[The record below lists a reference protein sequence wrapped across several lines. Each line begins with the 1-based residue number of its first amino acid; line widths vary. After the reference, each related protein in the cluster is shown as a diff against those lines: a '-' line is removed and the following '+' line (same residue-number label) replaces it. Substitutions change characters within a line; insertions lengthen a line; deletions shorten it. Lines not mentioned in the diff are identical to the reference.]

1 MTLCYTV
8 DKIEHRDT
16 EGETEMEATATPWQ
30 VTVREKFNLDDKQA
44 WILFQ
49 LTEQLASSRRCQ
61 GNEYLAE
68 LAFMAADATGWKS
81 LKAARCMAA
90 VMGYYRA

>member
-1 MTLCYTV
+1 M
-8 DKIEHRDT
+8 
-16 EGETEMEATATPWQ
+16 ETTQTPWQ
-30 VTVREKFNLDDKQA
+30 VTVREKFNLDSKQA

-68 LAFMAADATGWKS
+68 LAFMAADATKWAS
-81 LKAARCMAA
+81 LKAASCMAA
-90 VMGYYRA
+90 VMGYYRS